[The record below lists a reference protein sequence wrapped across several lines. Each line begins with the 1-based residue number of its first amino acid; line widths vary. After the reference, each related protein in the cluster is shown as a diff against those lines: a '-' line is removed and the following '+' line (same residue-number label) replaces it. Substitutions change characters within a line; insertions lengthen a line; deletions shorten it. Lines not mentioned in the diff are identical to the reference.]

1 MGNVALDHGSTSSI
15 ANMLDG
21 PLDTNS
27 LMGNSVDWGVD
38 GGGNLLDGVSLGLV
52 DEGLGDLLDGA
63 HGSSKSL
70 TSEGGDVLED
80 GLSNMGGPYN
90 GRWLVGG
97 NGGGDVG
104 VGGLSHRVGDGGDL
118 GAHLSVGMGLSSGVG
133 KVSSQSVV
141 LDGSRVMSWCSDQEG
156 GRSSDKGGSN
166 TNGGCAAKSDEGGE
180 KQEGVHDDGC

>member
-38 GGGNLLDGVSLGLV
+38 GGGNLLDGVGLGLV
-52 DEGLGDLLDGA
+52 DKRLGDLLDGS

-70 TSEGGDVLED
+70 TSKGGDVLED
-80 GLSNMGGPYN
+80 GLSNMGGPDN
-90 GRWLVGG
+90 GRWL
-97 NGGGDVG
+97 

-133 KVSSQSVV
+133 KVTSQSVV
-141 LDGSRVMSWCSDQEG
+141 LDGGRVMSWCSDQEG
-156 GRSSDKGGSN
+156 GRSSDKGGR
-166 TNGGCAAKSDEGGE
+166 
-180 KQEGVHDDGC
+180 

>member
-15 ANMLDG
+15 ANMFDG

-27 LMGNSVDWGVD
+27 LMGNSMDWGVD
-38 GGGNLLDGVSLGLV
+38 GGGNLLDGS
-52 DEGLGDLLDGA
+52 

-80 GLSNMGGPYN
+80 GLSNMGGPDN

-118 GAHLSVGMGLSSGVG
+118 G
-133 KVSSQSVV
+133 
-141 LDGSRVMSWCSDQEG
+141 
-156 GRSSDKGGSN
+156 
-166 TNGGCAAKSDEGGE
+166 
-180 KQEGVHDDGC
+180 